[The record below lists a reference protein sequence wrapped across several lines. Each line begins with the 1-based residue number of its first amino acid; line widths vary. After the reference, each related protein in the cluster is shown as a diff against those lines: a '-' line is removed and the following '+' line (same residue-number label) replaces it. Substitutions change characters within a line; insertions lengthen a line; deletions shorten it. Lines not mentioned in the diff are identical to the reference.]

1 MDDSGGELDI
11 GGDAAW
17 VAAALVL
24 VASLGGAIV
33 LAEWPLSGVPTEQ
46 PSEPELVEPTE
57 NGTALWPYTSRRP
70 EHSGRTLGIN
80 IVFYGNPEDIHTA
93 LTEQS
98 ELEWESEPRPEREAD
113 SETVSPERVDIDTNA
128 SNLTEII
135 SWTPATGAN
144 RYVYVETDGGGRWLG
159 ESYQLHSGTYLGAR
173 SHIRAYEDP
182 NGEWTAIQSHEEH
195 WDWFRL
201 RHTVTGISDSQRA
214 IERDFMDKPY
224 VEEVVRM
231 PYDNGTMDADGWVTG
246 IRLIGALLPVALFGV
261 VGRSRRLKRDA
272 ARFFRHHR
280 RELGLGVALFAVY
293 TAVRHV
299 GVFLETTFPGL
310 PPKATAA
317 PLYVALVVGTP
328 ASAYLLGRDSD
339 RVWAFAFAA
348 VGLGAAFVVDF
359 AAMGVSVLPLRVVL
373 HRLSVLVA
381 VGLVAVGAA
390 MREADDGRPDALV
403 VGAVG
408 WVFCLVAPLLGYL

>member
-1 MDDSGGELDI
+1 MEDSGGELDI

-33 LAEWPLSGVPTEQ
+33 LAEWPLSGVPTAQ
-46 PSEPELVEPTE
+46 PSEPKLVEPTD
-57 NGTALWPYTSRRP
+57 NGTELWPYTASRP
-70 EHSGRTLGIN
+70 DHSSRTLGIN
-80 IVFYGNPEDIHTA
+80 MIFYGDPDVIHTA

-98 ELEWESEPRPEREAD
+98 ALEWESDSEADYEAD
-113 SETVSPERVDIDTNA
+113 SETVSAERVDIDTNA

-135 SWTPATGAN
+135 QWAPATGAN

-159 ESYQLHSGTYLGAR
+159 ESYQLHSGTYLGSR

-182 NGEWTAIQSHEEH
+182 NEEWTAIQSHEEH

-214 IERDFMDKPY
+214 IEDDFMDKPY

-231 PYDNGTMDADGWVTG
+231 PYENGTLDADGWVTG
-246 IRLIGALLPVALFGV
+246 VRLVGAFLPLALFGA
-261 VGRSRRLKRDA
+261 VGRSRRVKRDA
-272 ARFFRHHR
+272 VQFFQHHR
-280 RELGLGVALFAVY
+280 NELGLGGALFALF

-299 GVFLETTFPGL
+299 GILLETTFPAL
-310 PPKATAA
+310 PPKAIAA
-317 PLYVALVVGTP
+317 PLYIALAVGTP
-328 ASAYLLGRDSD
+328 AIAYVLGRDSD
-339 RVWAFAFAA
+339 RAWAFTFAT
-348 VGLGAAFVVDF
+348 VGLGAAFIVDF

-373 HRLSVLVA
+373 HRGSVLLA
-381 VGLVAVGAA
+381 IGLVALGAA
-390 MREADDGRPDALV
+390 MHEEVEGRPEALV

-408 WVFCLVAPLLGYL
+408 WLFVLGLPLLGYL

>member
-1 MDDSGGELDI
+1 MEDSGGELDI

-33 LAEWPLSGVPTEQ
+33 LAEWPLWGVPGEG
-46 PSEPELVEPTE
+46 PSEPQLVQPTD
-57 NGTALWPYTSRRP
+57 NGTQLWPYTARRP
-70 EHSGRTLGIN
+70 DHSSRTLGIN
-80 IVFYGNPEDIHTA
+80 LVFYGHPERIRTA

-98 ELEWESEPRPEREAD
+98 ELEWETGARAEREAD
-113 SETVSPERVDIDTNA
+113 SETVSAERVEVDPNA

-135 SWTPATGAN
+135 SWTPASGAN

-159 ESYQLHSGTYLGAR
+159 ETYQLHSGTYLGSR

-182 NGEWTAIQSHEEH
+182 NEEWTAVQSHEEH

-231 PYDNGTMDADGWVTG
+231 PYENGTMDADGWVTG
-246 IRLIGALLPVALFGV
+246 VRLVGVLLPIALFGV
-261 VGRSRRLKRDA
+261 VGRSRRMKRDA
-272 ARFFRHHR
+272 ERFLREHR
-280 RELGLGVALFAVY
+280 RELALGGGLFALY
-293 TAVRHV
+293 TAVRHLGILV
-299 GVFLETTFPGL
+299 ETAFPTL
-310 PPKATAA
+310 PPKAIAA
-317 PLYVALVVGTP
+317 PLYVGLVVGTP
-328 ASAYLLGRDSD
+328 VIAYVLGRDSD

-373 HRLSVLVA
+373 HRGSVLVA
-381 VGLVAVGAA
+381 IGLVAVGAA
-390 MREADDGRPDALV
+390 MREETDGRPEALV
-403 VGAVG
+403 VGITG
-408 WVFCLVAPLLGYL
+408 WMLTLLAPLLGYL

>member
-1 MDDSGGELDI
+1 MEDSGGELDI

-24 VASLGGAIV
+24 VASLGGAVV
-33 LAEWPLSGVPTEQ
+33 LAEWPLWGVSTAQ
-46 PSEPELVEPTE
+46 PAEPQLVEPTD
-57 NGTALWPYTSRRP
+57 NGTALWPYTAKRP
-70 EHSGRTLGIN
+70 DHSSRTLGIN
-80 IVFYGNPEDIHTA
+80 IVFYGNPDDVRTA

-98 ELEWESEPRPEREAD
+98 ALKWESDARADREAD
-113 SETVSPERVDIDTNA
+113 SETVSAERVDIDTNA

-159 ESYQLHSGTYLGAR
+159 ESYQLHSGTYLGSR

-182 NGEWTAIQSHEEH
+182 NEEWTAIQSHEEH

-231 PYDNGTMDADGWVTG
+231 PYGNGTLDADGWVTG
-246 IRLIGALLPVALFGV
+246 IRLVGALLPLALFGV
-261 VGRSRRLKRDA
+261 VGRSRRMKRDA
-272 ARFFRHHR
+272 VRFFRQHR
-280 RELGLGVALFAVY
+280 RELGLGGGLFVLY
-293 TAVRHV
+293 TSVRHV
-299 GVFLETTFPGL
+299 GILLETTFPGL
-310 PPKATAA
+310 PPKAIAA
-317 PLYVALVVGTP
+317 PLYVALVAGTP
-328 ASAYLLGRDSD
+328 AIAYVLGRDSD

-373 HRLSVLVA
+373 HRGSVLLA

-390 MREADDGRPDALV
+390 MREGVDGRPDALV
-403 VGAVG
+403 VGSVG
-408 WVFCLVAPLLGYL
+408 WLFTLGAPLLGYL

>member
-1 MDDSGGELDI
+1 MGNSEGEFDI
-11 GGDAAW
+11 GDEAAW

-33 LAEWPLSGVPTEQ
+33 LAEWPLWGVPTEQ
-46 PSEPELVEPTE
+46 PSEPQLVEPTD
-57 NGTALWPYTSRRP
+57 NGTKLWPYTARRP
-70 EHSGRTLGIN
+70 DHSSRTLGIN
-80 IVFYGNPEDIHTA
+80 IVFYGNPRDIRTA

-98 ELEWESEPRPEREAD
+98 ALEWESDPDADYEAD
-113 SETVSPERVDIDTNA
+113 SDTVSADRVDIDTNA
-128 SNLTEII
+128 TNLTEII
-135 SWTPATGAN
+135 QWAPATGAN

-159 ESYQLHSGTYLGAR
+159 ESYQLHSGTYLGSR

-182 NGEWTAIQSHEEH
+182 NEEWTAIQSHEEH

-246 IRLIGALLPVALFGV
+246 VRLVGALLPLALFGV
-261 VGRSRRLKRDA
+261 VGRSRRMKRETVQ
-272 ARFFRHHR
+272 FFRQHR
-280 RELGLGVALFAVY
+280 RELGLGGALFALY

-299 GVFLETTFPGL
+299 GILLETTFPAL
-310 PPKATAA
+310 PPKAIAA
-317 PLYVALVVGTP
+317 PLYIALAVGTP
-328 ASAYLLGRDSD
+328 AIAYLLGRGSD

-373 HRLSVLVA
+373 HRGAVLLA

-390 MREADDGRPDALV
+390 MRESGESRPDSLV
-403 VGAVG
+403 VGALG
-408 WVFCLVAPLLGYL
+408 WLFTLGAPLLGYL